1 MERKWSSSGSSR
13 TRRLLIGS
21 GVETLLDLTPM
32 SEIKLG
38 ESQGGDFLGE
48 APHLILIEEK

>member
-1 MERKWSSSGSSR
+1 MERERSSSGASG

-32 SEIKLG
+32 SDIKLG
-38 ESQGGDFLGE
+38 ESQGGDFQGE

>member
-1 MERKWSSSGSSR
+1 
-13 TRRLLIGS
+13 
-21 GVETLLDLTPM
+21 M

-48 APHLILIEEK
+48 APHLLTERGNQWHIISYRQ

>member
-1 MERKWSSSGSSR
+1 M
-13 TRRLLIGS
+13 IGS

-32 SEIKLG
+32 SDIKLG
-38 ESQGGDFLGE
+38 ESQGGDFQGE

>member
-1 MERKWSSSGSSR
+1 MERERSSSGASG

-32 SEIKLG
+32 SDIKLG